1 MFRLWGYL
9 GIQILFFCIVLE
21 EFDFKKN
28 SLYWPGDFAFE
39 EKVLCTGD
47 FDFEDK
53 ILCTGDFDFYE
64 EISYTGDFEFDGKI
78 PCTGSFDF
86 KIKFSVFRTLFFTRN
101 LLYWG
106 L

>member
-21 EFDFKKN
+21 EF
-28 SLYWPGDFAFE
+28 AFE

-47 FDFEDK
+47 FEFEDK

-64 EISYTGDFEFDGKI
+64 EISYTGDFEFDGNI

-86 KIKFSVFRTLFFTRN
+86 KITFSVFRTLFFTRN

>member
-1 MFRLWGYL
+1 MGLFGYTNT
-9 GIQILFFCIVLE
+9 ILLYCLE
-21 EFDFKKN
+21 EFDFLKN

-64 EISYTGDFEFDGKI
+64 KISYTGDFEFDGKI

-86 KIKFSVFRTLFFTRN
+86 KITFSVFRTLFFTRN
-101 LLYWG
+101 LLYWV

>member
-21 EFDFKKN
+21 E
-28 SLYWPGDFAFE
+28 
-39 EKVLCTGD
+39 